1 MNDSVKKAL
10 KILLTISIIILLLTR
25 VDLDDFLERLTDI
38 NLYQVAG
45 ALFFL
50 ILQSFAVSKRWQVV
64 LSSVSHRIAYS
75 KILGTH
81 YMSMS
86 SSLILPNLVAEPA
99 IKAYFLKRLNVPI
112 SATISS
118 VIIDKLFM
126 LIGLLG
132 LTLLV
137 APMVIFLYP
146 MTMPWSNL
154 YILIV
159 FLLIFLKLIMHI
171 GLPDSVRKIE
181 FGILKKYDQY
191 LDKAKLLFS
200 DEKLIIKALLLSFLS
215 QFFAICAV
223 FILSFSM
230 DPGLTLFECML
241 LMPPVMLA
249 TAIPVAFNG
258 WGIRE
263 LAMIYVLGFANI
275 SSESAFALSVQ
286 FGTIGLMLWSIGLAL
301 WIPVKRGDNESVQ

>member
-1 MNDSVKKAL
+1 LNGSLKKTL
-10 KILLTISIIILLLTR
+10 KILLTLSIIILLLTS
-25 VDLDDFLERLTDI
+25 VDLDDFLERLTDL
-38 NLYQVAG
+38 NLYQIVG

-50 ILQSFAVSKRWQVV
+50 ILQSFVVSKRWQ
-64 LSSVSHRIAYS
+64 LILAKLSHRVSYIT
-75 KILGTH
+75 ILRTC
-81 YMSMS
+81 YMSLS
-86 SSLILPNLVAEPA
+86 SSLILPNLIAEPA
-99 IKAYFLKRLNVPI
+99 IKAYFLKRLNIPV

-137 APMVIFLYP
+137 APLVIFFYP
-146 MTMPWSNL
+146 ATMSWAYL

-159 FLLIFLKLIMHI
+159 FLLISAKLIMYT
-171 GLPDSVRKIE
+171 GLPNSIKIFE
-181 FGILKKYDQY
+181 FALLEKYREY
-191 LDKAKLLFS
+191 LNKAKLIFT
-200 DEKLIIKALLLSFLS
+200 DDQLITQALLLSFLS
-215 QFFAICAV
+215 QFFAICSV
-223 FILSFSM
+223 YILSLSM
-230 DPGLTLFECML
+230 VPKLTMFECML

-249 TAIPVAFNG
+249 TAIPIAFNG

-286 FGTIGLMLWSIGLAL
+286 FGTIGLLLWSIGLAL
-301 WIPVKRGDNESVQ
+301 WIPVKRGNNESAQ